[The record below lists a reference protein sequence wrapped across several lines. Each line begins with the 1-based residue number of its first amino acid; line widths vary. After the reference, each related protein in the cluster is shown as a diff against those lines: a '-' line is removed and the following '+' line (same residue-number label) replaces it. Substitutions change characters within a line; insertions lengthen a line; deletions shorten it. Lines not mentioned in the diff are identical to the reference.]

1 MTYEKPIDR
10 FCSIFGHNYLHV
22 DRINNETSEL
32 ICKSCNNRFIS
43 TNNGNI
49 INLSVYKDM
58 SKFPNYLKR
67 RRVSRLSKT
76 SS

>member
-22 DRINNETSEL
+22 DKINKETSEL

-43 TNNGNI
+43 TNSGNI
-49 INLSVYKDM
+49 INLSVYKEM
-58 SKFPNYLKR
+58 SHFPNYLKR
-67 RRVSRLSKT
+67 RRASRLSKT